1 MDPAVTS
8 APSSS
13 RVARGSRRARST
25 RPTTPPVDYVLIGG
39 GIMSATLAVLLG
51 ELDPGASIHVFERLP
66 EPADESSNPWRNA
79 GTGHAALCELN
90 YTPQRPDGSIDITK
104 AVAVNEQFH
113 ASRELWAHL
122 AGTGAIDGEDSFLS
136 PVPHMT
142 FVSGQ
147 DGVDYLRAR
156 YEALST
162 HPNFADMEYSEDLGQ
177 IAEWAP
183 LLAAGRPA
191 DGPVAA
197 TRVRSGTD
205 VDFGRLTT
213 ELFDAA
219 RARGA
224 TVHLGQEVRSI
235 RRFGPGWR
243 LTVRDRSWQTI
254 GEPRTVDA
262 RFVFVGA
269 GGGALRLLQSTRIP
283 EIRGYGG
290 FPIAGQFL
298 RTFDEDLVARH
309 HAKVYGRAEV
319 GAPPMSVPHLDT
331 RVVDGRTALMFGPFA
346 GFSVKFLVHGSM
358 FDALRTVRLH
368 NVRSMLSVARDNLDL
383 VKYLVKELI
392 ASPAA
397 RLRTM
402 RGFFPAATQE
412 PWTLIN
418 AGQRVQIIKPHP
430 TKGGTLEFGTE
441 VIASAD
447 GTVAGLLGASPGAS
461 TAAFAMAKVIKTCFG
476 DEHPEWVER
485 LHEIMPSLV
494 VAGDDKRKDPA
505 KPAGPV

>member
-1 MDPAVTS
+1 MASKRPASST
-8 APSSS
+8 AP
-13 RVARGSRRARST
+13 A
-25 RPTTPPVDYVLIGG
+25 DYVLIGG
-39 GIMSATLAVLLG
+39 GIMSATLAVLLS
-51 ELDPGASIHVFERLP
+51 ELDPGASIHVYERLP
-66 EPADESSNPWRNA
+66 EAAGESSNPWRNA

-90 YTPQRPDGSIDITK
+90 YTPQRPDGSIDISK

-113 ASRELWAHL
+113 ASRELWSGL
-122 AGTGAIDGEDSFLS
+122 AAAGAIGDVGDFLND
-136 PVPHMT
+136 VPHMT
-142 FVSGQ
+142 FVRGE
-147 DGVDYLRAR
+147 DGVAFLRKR
-156 YEALST
+156 YEALAQ
-162 HPNFADMEYSEDLGQ
+162 HPNFADMEYTEDLETIG
-177 IAEWAP
+177 EWAP
-183 LLAAGRPA
+183 LLLAERTG

-205 VDFGRLTT
+205 VDFGRLTRD
-213 ELFDAA
+213 LFDVA

-224 TVHLGQEVRSI
+224 QVHLGMEVRSV
-235 RRFGPGWR
+235 RRRGKGWR
-243 LTVRDRSWQTI
+243 LTIRDRSWQSV
-254 GEPRTVDA
+254 GEPRIEHA

-269 GGGALRLLQSTRIP
+269 GGGALRLLQTTRIP

-298 RTFDEDLVARH
+298 RSFNGELVAAH

-346 GFSVKFLVHGSM
+346 GFSVKFLVHGSV
-358 FDALRTVRLH
+358 FDALRTIRPH
-368 NVRSMLSVARDNLDL
+368 NLRSMLSVARDNIDL
-383 VKYLVKELI
+383 VKYLVNELV
-392 ASPAA
+392 ATPAA
-397 RLRTM
+397 RLATM
-402 RGFFPAATQE
+402 RGFYPGAK
-412 PWTLIN
+412 PKDWTLIN

-447 GTVAGLLGASPGAS
+447 GSVAGLLGASPGAS

-476 DEHPEWVER
+476 DEHPEWVDR
-485 LHEIMPSLV
+485 LHELMPSLV
-494 VAGDDKRKDPA
+494 PAGGEKRQDPA

>member
-1 MDPAVTS
+1 MASERTVS
-8 APSSS
+8 PS
-13 RVARGSRRARST
+13 RNAA
-25 RPTTPPVDYVLIGG
+25 PVDYVLIGG
-39 GIMSATLAVLLG
+39 GIMSATLAVLLA
-51 ELDPGASIHVFERLP
+51 ELDPGASIHVYERLP

-90 YTPQRPDGSIDITK
+90 YTPQRPDGSIDIAK

-113 ASRELWAHL
+113 ASRELWGYL
-122 AGTGAIDGEDSFLS
+122 GQQGAISDEKVFLHD
-136 PVPHMT
+136 VPHMT
-142 FVSGQ
+142 FVNGQ
-147 DGVDYLRAR
+147 DGVDFLRKR
-156 YEALST
+156 YEALSQ
-162 HPNFADMEYSEDLGQ
+162 HPNFADMEYTEDLATIG
-177 IAEWAP
+177 EWAP
-183 LLAAGRPA
+183 LLLQGRSGTA
-191 DGPVAA
+191 PVAA
-197 TRVRSGTD
+197 TRVSSGTD
-205 VDFGRLTT
+205 VDFGRLTR

-219 RARGA
+219 RARGVQ
-224 TVHLGQEVRSI
+224 VHLGMEVRSV
-235 RRFGPGWR
+235 RRQGRGWR
-243 LTVRDRSWQTI
+243 LTIRDRSWQTI
-254 GEPRTVDA
+254 GEPKIAHA

-269 GGGALRLLQSTRIP
+269 GGGALRLLQTTRIP

-298 RTFDEDLVARH
+298 RTFDEGLVAQH

-331 RVVDGRTALMFGPFA
+331 RVVEGRTALMFGPFA
-346 GFSVKFLVHGSM
+346 GFSVKFLVHGSL
-358 FDALRTVRLH
+358 FDALRTIRPH
-368 NVRSMLSVARDNLDL
+368 NIRSMLSVARDNLDL
-383 VKYLVKELI
+383 VKYLVKELL
-392 ASPAA
+392 ATPAA

-412 PWTLIN
+412 AWTLIN

-461 TAAFAMAKVIKTCFG
+461 TAAFAMAKVVTTCFG
-476 DEHPEWVER
+476 DEHPEWVAR
-485 LHEIMPSLV
+485 LHEIMPSLTS
-494 VAGDDKRKDPA
+494 AGGEKRKDPA